1 MQKLSKLIQ
10 DYKNSINE
18 NEATNEIRAT
28 LVIENIL
35 SQLHTANLLWNELK
49 IIEKTSVKYIILWLF

>member
-28 LVIENIL
+28 LVIANIL
-35 SQLHTANLLWNELK
+35 SQLRTAKLQWNELK